1 LLLIFFRYSVKDNA
15 GGASMTW
22 VITHPNVADE
32 RRAAPL
38 VSGAHDLTLRGIV
51 LAGIAFWKLIHTR

>member
-1 LLLIFFRYSVKDNA
+1 
-15 GGASMTW
+15 MT
-22 VITHPNVADE
+22 ITHPNVVDE

-51 LAGIAFWKLIHTR
+51 LAGIAPWKLIHTR